1 MSTNK
6 PQSPAGKC
14 CHESC
19 EHKATAVVL
28 FGDEDS
34 QKEMCAGHAGQ
45 AVRYQEGV
53 TTAGST
59 ETKTE
64 RDCLERPEGS
74 DTVAWADEETVAEIW
89 TTFDTFWI
97 SATNTGNG
105 AIHLFEHC
113 AMLRN
118 RTNQKRE
125 KPVSAYPVGWHQ
137 PCRHCVYLWE
147 HNDTEE
153 VREVLQRY
161 AEE

>member
-6 PQSPAGKC
+6 PQSPAETC
-14 CHESC
+14 SHDSC
-19 EHKATAVVL
+19 EHKATIVVL
-28 FGDEDS
+28 FEDT
-34 QKEMCAGHAGQ
+34 QKEMCSGHAGH
-45 AVRYQEGV
+45 AVRYQDGV
-53 TTAGST
+53 TTAGSK
-59 ETKTE
+59 TK
-64 RDCLERPEGS
+64 DCLERPEGS
-74 DTVAWADEETVAEIW
+74 ETVAWADEETVAEIW
-89 TTFDTFWI
+89 ATFDTFWI

-118 RTNQKRE
+118 RTNQKRK